1 MALSLFDGFRR
12 DPFFGDWPMQST
24 SEAGLSRGG
33 QLARLGA
40 TDIAETAD
48 AHILHVDV
56 PGVSDDSLTVEVHD
70 GVLTIAGERKS
81 EHTEGDGTQFH
92 RVERSYGNFQRS
104 FRLPPDTDAD
114 NISADH
120 SGGQLTITLPKT
132 KPKAERSRIAIKR
145 S

>member
-1 MALSLFDGFRR
+1 MWAGRTRLSQAVVSQLCRSR
-12 DPFFGDWPMQST
+12 NRLT
-24 SEAGLSRGG
+24 ILLSPHPTPR
-33 QLARLGA
+33 
-40 TDIAETAD
+40 
-48 AHILHVDV
+48 H
-56 PGVSDDSLTVEVHD
+56 SLTVEVHD

>member
-56 PGVSDDSLTVEVHD
+56 PGVSDDRYVRRARDVGRAHPTL
-70 GVLTIAGERKS
+70 A
-81 EHTEGDGTQFH
+81 
-92 RVERSYGNFQRS
+92 
-104 FRLPPDTDAD
+104 
-114 NISADH
+114 
-120 SGGQLTITLPKT
+120 SGG
-132 KPKAERSRIAIKR
+132 
-145 S
+145 